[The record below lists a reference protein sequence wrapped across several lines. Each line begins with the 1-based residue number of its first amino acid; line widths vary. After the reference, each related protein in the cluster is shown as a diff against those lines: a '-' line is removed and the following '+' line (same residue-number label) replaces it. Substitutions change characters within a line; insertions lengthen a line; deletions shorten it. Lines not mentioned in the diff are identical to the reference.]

1 MMHGLLRFS
10 HKLIM
15 KLTTKSMKPRV
26 FRLDPKCK
34 ELVHIAY
41 YKPADVGIYGPSQ
54 HTNPTSFEICTRY
67 QHTNVTTHFKAV
79 HTVEE
84 LHIAAAGAPLS
95 VRATRFFTTM
105 LVAVKT
111 SEKEIWQRNFETN
124 RYRGI
129 GQK

>member
-1 MMHGLLRFS
+1 
-10 HKLIM
+10 M
-15 KLTTKSMKPRV
+15 KLTTKSIKSRV

-54 HTNPTSFEICTRY
+54 HTNPTSFEI
-67 QHTNVTTHFKAV
+67 
-79 HTVEE
+79 VEE

-105 LVAVKT
+105 LVAV
-111 SEKEIWQRNFETN
+111 SG
-124 RYRGI
+124 YRSKMTASLPVAPGT
-129 GQK
+129 